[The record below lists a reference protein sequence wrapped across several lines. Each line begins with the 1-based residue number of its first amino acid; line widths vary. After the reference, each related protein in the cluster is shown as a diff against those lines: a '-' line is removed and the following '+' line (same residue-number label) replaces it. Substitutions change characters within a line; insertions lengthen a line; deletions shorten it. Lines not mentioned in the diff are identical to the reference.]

1 MNNPIIIKTR
11 EPAQYV
17 EVEEEWSYEKILDI
31 FTDDDLVYQ
40 LTKRCQQYEEEI
52 NQLKDKISKLNKQSW
67 FWR

>member
-17 EVEEEWSYEKILDI
+17 EVEEEWSYEKILDV
-31 FTDDDLVYQ
+31 FEDDSLVGKLVQ
-40 LTKRCQQYEEEI
+40 RCQQYEEEI
-52 NQLKDKISKLNKQSW
+52 NQLKDKISKLNKQPW